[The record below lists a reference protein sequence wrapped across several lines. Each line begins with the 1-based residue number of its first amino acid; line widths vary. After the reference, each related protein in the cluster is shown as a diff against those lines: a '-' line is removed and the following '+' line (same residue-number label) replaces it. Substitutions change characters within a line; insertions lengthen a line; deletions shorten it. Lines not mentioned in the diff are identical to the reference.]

1 MLTNEEKTR
10 LTPDEIRLVE
20 VWRRTAATEGT
31 LQTIAN
37 ELGMT
42 RGNLR
47 QHARIVGRLVT
58 LPTLDEAARRH
69 KAVQRAAST
78 VKEVTP

>member
-1 MLTNEEKTR
+1 MLTDDEKKG
-10 LTPDEIRLVE
+10 LTTDEIRLAE

-31 LQTIAN
+31 LQTIAD

-47 QHARIVGRLVT
+47 QHARIVGRLAT
-58 LPTLDEAARRH
+58 LPPLDEAARRH
-69 KAVQRAAST
+69 KATQRAANNNHAG
-78 VKEVTP
+78 